1 MKIISEARFVEEVHY
16 EMFYQWKDSSTYH
29 GMAFACDKD
38 GNIDMAVLEKKP
50 AALDNYNKC
59 INKIHDVK
67 APQLMTFRH
76 SYKEPRIGRCDCGCE
91 VILDRFTNTC
101 DGCNRDYNMSGQLL
115 AHRSQWGEETGESYC
130 DIMDL

>member
-1 MKIISEARFVEEVHY
+1 
-16 EMFYQWKDSSTYH
+16 MFYQWKDSSTYH